1 MGIFNDPW
9 ERAGVWLVVLARARA
24 GAAHG
29 VFVSRGLG
37 VNLQTV

>member
-9 ERAGVWLVVLARARA
+9 ECDGWWLVVLARA
-24 GAAHG
+24 GAARG
-29 VFVSRGLG
+29 VFVRRGLG

>member
-9 ERAGVWLVVLARARA
+9 EWAGVWLVVA
-24 GAAHG
+24 GHEGGGGRG